1 MRHVAALGLAL
12 LAGCAVPQMPAPA
25 PSGRTEAPVPAA
37 PSQSVA
43 ATAPSSERARVL
55 AGNFFAAVDRV
66 LPVAERTCREET
78 RDLNCDFAI
87 VVDDRPGLPPNAFQT
102 LDPNGRPVIGFT
114 LSLIAQADNQDE
126 LAFIIGHE
134 TAHHIAGHLA
144 RSRNSAILGAS
155 IAGVLARVGGADAAV
170 IRSAQDIGANVGARR
185 YSKSFE
191 LEADSLG
198 TVIAARAGYDPVRG
212 SLYFNRSPDPGNAFL
227 GTHPPN
233 AERLRV
239 VRETAAGLRGGG

>member
-1 MRHVAALGLAL
+1 MGMRHVAALGLAL

-37 PSQSVA
+37 PSPSVA

-155 IAGVLARVGGADAAV
+155 IAGVLARQRADVKREMAGLQRRMDDAYQRAAALLANSEDYGE
-170 IRSAQDIGANVGARR
+170 RSARDEEEIVAFEASAEAARR
-185 YSKSFE
+185 RIADLSRQLEMFE
-191 LEADSLG
+191 SISELLG
-198 TVIAARAGYDPVRG
+198 DAETGPAA
-212 SLYFNRSPDPGNAFL
+212 
-227 GTHPPN
+227 
-233 AERLRV
+233 
-239 VRETAAGLRGGG
+239 